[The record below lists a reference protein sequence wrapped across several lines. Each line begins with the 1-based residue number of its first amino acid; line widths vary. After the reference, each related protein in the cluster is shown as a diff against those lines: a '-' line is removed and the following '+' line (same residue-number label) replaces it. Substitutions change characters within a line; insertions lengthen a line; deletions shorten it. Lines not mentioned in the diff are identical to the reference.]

1 MLPSSGFRIGRVF
14 GIDIVINYTWLFIF
28 FLVGISF
35 ASVFRAPE
43 LVFGFL
49 FEYLRRHP
57 FPQGPW
63 PWIAGFATAV
73 LFFACL
79 LAHELSHSYVAKRSG
94 VGINR
99 ITLFLFGGV
108 AEMSEDVRSA
118 GVEFWM
124 AIAGPLASF
133 VMAGIFFLLY
143 LAGIHLETTSL
154 LVVPLLY
161 LATINLAVGVFNLL
175 PGFPLDGG
183 RILRAVLWKV
193 TGNIKKATRI
203 ASVSGQVLA
212 VLIAGA
218 GVYSFVVGSY
228 VGGFWFVLIGMFL
241 YRLAQ
246 NSYRQT
252 LFRLATADTR
262 VSDIMYTDIPLIDP
276 ETTLTVLR
284 ASYFAPYKLP
294 AFPVVSGGVA
304 TGMVLRQD
312 LASVS
317 LAEWDLLNAGR
328 IARPLDSV
336 SVVPPDTPLD
346 KVMKQMLRGEE
357 FILVMYDLHVL
368 GMVTRE
374 ELLRYVETRLDSRKG
389 A

>member
-14 GIDIVINYTWLFIF
+14 GIDIVINYSWLFVF

-43 LVFGFL
+43 LTFGFL

-57 FPQGPW
+57 FPQGAW
-63 PWIAGFATAV
+63 PWIAGFAAATV
-73 LFFACL
+73 FFVCL

-94 VGINR
+94 VEISK

-118 GVEFWM
+118 GGEFRM
-124 AIAGPLASF
+124 AIAGPLATF
-133 VMAGIFFLLY
+133 VLAGVFFLFYWLSIR
-143 LAGIHLETTSL
+143 LEAGSL

-183 RILRAVLWKV
+183 RMLRAVLWKV
-193 TGNIKKATRI
+193 TGDMKKSTRI
-203 ASVSGQVLA
+203 ASVSGRVLG
-212 VLIAGA
+212 VLIAGV

-228 VGGFWFVLIGMFL
+228 VGGFWFILIGMFL

-246 NSYRQT
+246 SSYRQT

-262 VSDIMYTDIPLIDP
+262 VSDLMYTDIPLIGS
-276 ETTLTVLR
+276 ETPLTALR
-284 ASYFAPYKLP
+284 ANYFAAYRLP
-294 AFPVVSGGVA
+294 AFPVVRDGETIGIVF
-304 TGMVLRQD
+304 RED
-312 LASVS
+312 LGAVS
-317 LAEWDLLNAGR
+317 PAEWDLLSAGR
-328 IARPLDSV
+328 IARPLTSV
-336 SVVPPDTPLD
+336 SAVPPDTPLE

-357 FILVMYDLHVL
+357 FLLVMDGSRVL
-368 GMVTRE
+368 GILTRD
-374 ELLRYVETRLDSRKG
+374 ELLRYVETRLKAHQG
-389 A
+389 N